1 MFVVRRKGTN
11 EYAKN
16 NGFFEPLDEKHT
28 SAIRLYQTERLA
40 KSSVKGYEEDFDF
53 VSVDVT
59 IESEETSSVICH
71 CCGEKIEM

>member
-1 MFVVRRKGTN
+1 MVLIKNKMFVVRRKGTN

-40 KSSVKGYEEDFDF
+40 RSSVRGYEENFDF
-53 VSVDVT
+53 VPVDVT
-59 IESEETSSVICH
+59 IE
-71 CCGEKIEM
+71 KNK